1 MPEASHLAGGVGLSG
16 PLLTESGL
24 IPSGL
29 PASLLLGAH
38 AAVWPVV
45 PGGDHNQ
52 RDPLGRGRGLPE
64 SPTDIFPSRHP
75 RERGREEQPL
85 VRREPTLEEVASE
98 EGGVAD
104 DLKKMLP

>member
-1 MPEASHLAGGVGLSG
+1 MQRFGLWSLEVTIIKGTHLVEGG
-16 PLLTESGL
+16 
-24 IPSGL
+24 
-29 PASLLLGAH
+29 A
-38 AAVWPVV
+38 
-45 PGGDHNQ
+45 
-52 RDPLGRGRGLPE
+52 LPE